1 MKVSET
7 EVRGERMLTGELY
20 TVSFL
25 LADLNSLQA
34 PGPNNVS
41 RMGRRRR
48 PWRRPSRIT
57 RKIILEKVMMT

>member
-20 TVSFL
+20 TASFL
-25 LADLNSLQA
+25 LLDLHSLQA
-34 PGPNNVS
+34 PGPNNVR

-48 PWRRPSRIT
+48 PCRRPRRIT